1 VEIRSALRD
10 RRELPQGVYR
20 VILVVAA
27 LLWGSSY
34 VTLKDVYEVLSP
46 SWLLGIRF
54 VLAGALTSLVLHRR
68 LARNLD
74 RGHVIAAVLMGL
86 TGGIGYLVQ
95 NIGLVD
101 TTPGHNAFLTATYCV
116 MVPFLHWAAAKVQP
130 TIRNIAAAVL
140 AVAGVGMLSLGGED
154 PFSLRW
160 GDWLTLTGAFWF
172 AIQIEVMVAVTRGRD
187 VLAITCIEFFVMG
200 LVNLAYGIVAE
211 PAPSLETL
219 SQPHLWVQIMYLVV
233 FSGCLCT
240 MMQNVGQAHVP
251 PSQAS
256 LLLSLES
263 VSGVLF
269 SVFFYGE
276 VLTPALVGGFAL
288 VFAGVLLSEL

>member
-1 VEIRSALRD
+1 
-10 RRELPQGVYR
+10 
-20 VILVVAA
+20 
-27 LLWGSSY
+27 
-34 VTLKDVYEVLSP
+34 
-46 SWLLGIRF
+46 
-54 VLAGALTSLVLHRR
+54 
-68 LARNLD
+68 
-74 RGHVIAAVLMGL
+74 
-86 TGGIGYLVQ
+86 
-95 NIGLVD
+95 
-101 TTPGHNAFLTATYCV
+101 
-116 MVPFLHWAAAKVQP
+116 
-130 TIRNIAAAVL
+130 
-140 AVAGVGMLSLGGED
+140 MLSLGGED

-160 GDWLTLTGAFWF
+160 GDWLTLAGAFWF

-200 LVNLAYGIVAE
+200 LVTLAYGIVAE
-211 PAPSLETL
+211 PAPSLTTL
-219 SQPHLWVQIMYLVV
+219 SQPHLWVQIVYLVV

-263 VSGVLF
+263 VFGVLF